1 MRLKI
6 MKKIKYLI
14 VPILLCLAFNVGA
27 KENKIVGDIH
37 VSVNGLVCDFCAQ
50 AISKVLNKED
60 AVEGV
65 DVNMDK
71 AMIIVDLKDGYDIDD
86 KKLTGL
92 IIDAGYNVEKIHRV
106 K

>member
-1 MRLKI
+1 
-6 MKKIKYLI
+6 MKRIKYLI
-14 VPILLCLAFNVGA
+14 ASIFLCLTFNVSA
-27 KENKIVGDIH
+27 SENKISGDIH

-50 AISKVLNKED
+50 AISKVLYKED
-60 AVEGV
+60 AVEDV

-71 AMIIVDLKDGYDIDD
+71 AMITINLKDGHDIDNN
-86 KKLTGL
+86 KLTKL